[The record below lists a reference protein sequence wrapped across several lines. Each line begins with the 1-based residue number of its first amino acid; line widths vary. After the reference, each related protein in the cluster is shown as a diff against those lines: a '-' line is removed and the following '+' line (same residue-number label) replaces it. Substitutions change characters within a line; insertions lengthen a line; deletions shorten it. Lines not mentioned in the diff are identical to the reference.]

1 MIPPATALT
10 VAAAAA
16 LGLADTGDAPP
27 ALPPAPAFAALGDDA
42 AANLVIL
49 GETRPIFLRV
59 RVMIGDRSFRA
70 AGTDATHAALARFD
84 ADGDGKVTIAEAE
97 KNGLNLLV
105 GTLGA
110 GTPPVGPGTLDTSP
124 KDGII
129 SADEVVAALGGQTGA
144 FQVTANTLAERRTDA
159 LFDHLDRD
167 QDGAITRPELAT
179 AVGTLRQLDRDAD
192 EWVGIAE
199 IAGAAASLPAAGMRA
214 RTTRAVD
221 QPSVLTLAA
230 GESPLRVIRALMKKY
245 DTGSSRGA
253 GRPDSRL
260 SSEECALAP
269 PVFTAIDTSAD
280 GLLTSDELRKW
291 LATEPSDAVL
301 DVCLGTDPSQPAQ
314 AIIRTVEGGVPAGF
328 NVRQLA
334 ADLVEVEVGPIRLD
348 LQIDPG
354 ASALAATR
362 QTLRARFEAADTTKD
377 GYLELAELTRDDG
390 QPSPFVPLFPALDH
404 DHDGKLT
411 PVELDEAV
419 TRQAADTQGRM
430 TLTASNEGRSIFGL
444 LDLDSNRQLGAREVQ
459 DTFTRVSGCDRD
471 RDGRITPEEVP
482 HHIHLTL
489 TQGNLAP
496 LLPSPAP
503 NLAGAGVVSMVTT
516 STRPTAGPSWFRK
529 MDRNHDGDVSRREF
543 LGTHAQFDRLDR
555 DRDGL
560 VAPTEAEAA
569 TATKAAQVKGPGG

>member
-1 MIPPATALT
+1 MTLPATAL
-10 VAAAAA
+10 AAAAA
-16 LGLADTGDAPP
+16 LGWGEPVVAPA
-27 ALPPAPAFAALGDDA
+27 ALPSAPAFAALGDDA
-42 AANLVIL
+42 AANLIIL
-49 GETRPIFLRV
+49 GETRPIFLRL

-70 AGTDATHAALARFD
+70 AGADATRAALARLD

-97 KNGLNLLV
+97 ATGLNLLV
-105 GTLGA
+105 GPVAA
-110 GTPPVGPGTLDTSP
+110 GTPPAGPGALDTSP

-129 SADEVVAALGGQTGA
+129 AADEVLAALGGSGDA
-144 FQVTANTLAERRTDA
+144 LQVTADTLAERRTDA

-192 EWVGIAE
+192 EWVGLAE
-199 IAGAAASLPAAGMRA
+199 IAGAAASLPAPGMRA
-214 RTTRAVD
+214 RTTRVADV
-221 QPSVLTLAA
+221 PWVLTLAA

-253 GRPDSRL
+253 GRPDARL
-260 SSEECALAP
+260 SLDECALQP
-269 PVFTAIDTSAD
+269 EVFAAIDTTGD
-280 GLLTSDELRKW
+280 GLLASDELRKW
-291 LATEPSDAVL
+291 LATAPSDAVL
-301 DVCLGTDPSQPAQ
+301 DVLLDPDPAQPAR
-314 AIIRTVEGGVPAGF
+314 ALVRTAEGDLPAGF
-328 NVRQLA
+328 HVRQLA

-348 LQIDPG
+348 LQVTPV
-354 ASALAATR
+354 APALAATR

-377 GYLELAELTRDDG
+377 GYLERAELTQDDG
-390 QPSPFVPLFPALDH
+390 QPSPFASLFAACDH

-411 PVELDEAV
+411 PAELDEAV
-419 TRQAADTQGRM
+419 ARQAADTQGRL
-430 TLTASNEGRSIFGL
+430 TLTAANEGRSVFGL

-496 LLPSPAP
+496 LLANPAA
-503 NLAGAGVVSMVTT
+503 NLAGASSAAMVPS
-516 STRPTAGPSWFRK
+516 STRPTAGPPWFRK

-560 VAPTEAEAA
+560 LAPSEAEAA
-569 TATKAAQVKGPGG
+569 TTTAAPVKGPGG